1 MEEEATKI
9 ITTHA
14 YNKREKQ
21 VGGLSGGVL
30 CCCSENK

>member
-9 ITTHA
+9 MTTHA

-30 CCCSENK
+30 CCCSKK